1 MRQREDVI
9 GACRAACAEAR
20 ASLKARDEIFPPAGR
35 SSKQGVRRFL
45 GFCNHMEKQMTKMTF
60 MSAAL
65 IAATAFATQA
75 MAAGNDV
82 AARHATTQAHTSAT
96 DCVRAP
102 KVGAFASDPYTV
114 PPCLPN
120 TATDTLQ

>member
-1 MRQREDVI
+1 
-9 GACRAACAEAR
+9 
-20 ASLKARDEIFPPAGR
+20 
-35 SSKQGVRRFL
+35 
-45 GFCNHMEKQMTKMTF
+45 MEKQMTKMTF

-65 IAATAFATQA
+65 IAATAFSTQA

-82 AARHATTQAHTSAT
+82 AARQATTRAHPSAT

-102 KVGAFASDPYTV
+102 NVGAYASDPYTV

-120 TATDTLQ
+120 TATDSFQ

>member
-1 MRQREDVI
+1 
-9 GACRAACAEAR
+9 
-20 ASLKARDEIFPPAGR
+20 
-35 SSKQGVRRFL
+35 
-45 GFCNHMEKQMTKMTF
+45 MEKQMTKMNF
-60 MSAAL
+60 MSVAL

-82 AARHATTQAHTSAT
+82 AARHATTRAHPSAT

-102 KVGAFASDPYTV
+102 NVGAYASDPYTV

-120 TATDTLQ
+120 TTTDSFQ